1 MNLSA
6 NSNTM
11 NASSYGMSIHRIR
24 SPHAHDVL
32 SGRGGG
38 INGHVGNLQF
48 REWVAVRK
56 NDYNLAPS
64 KVDKARVTQEV
75 IAMVRSQDPPGR
87 FLQKDPSAGVG
98 NWWVEVDA
106 DRVIAKTSQALRE
119 GAPRIRA
126 AHKEV
131 INQIKSPNVL
141 RRPTTSR
148 NNRKAAVVPNKAVF
162 SGISAPLKKRGFA
175 KVAYQQK
182 AMEELRSNVEEA
194 RWRNDLLENDP
205 IIREQKRVKVDMSDM
220 ALAVPPPMPSSV
232 VPRQSFAQ
240 EQRQN
245 SLALSELSFDPD
257 MEDFVDPFA
266 DEEPFA
272 TDPFMADP
280 RHSVVSV
287 TSSEDTWP
295 SAPTP
300 GIFHE
305 TSSTSQGGMGG
316 FRSLSVPRQGF
327 GSRST
332 SITSQATEV
341 TKLDWDDSD
350 PLLAYLT
357 SLDRG
362 VDLPRGLTTA

>member
-1 MNLSA
+1 MNV
-6 NSNTM
+6 
-11 NASSYGMSIHRIR
+11 SSYGMSVHRIR
-24 SPHAHDVL
+24 TPHPHDVL

-48 REWVAVRK
+48 REWVSLRK

-64 KVDKARVTQEV
+64 KVDKARVTQQV
-75 IAMVRSQDPPGR
+75 VAMVRSQDPPGR

-98 NWWVEVDA
+98 NWWVEVDE

-131 INQIKSPNVL
+131 IQKSKSSNGF
-141 RRPTTSR
+141 RKPTASSHK
-148 NNRKAAVVPNKAVF
+148 RKPAVVPNKAVF
-162 SGISAPLKKRGFA
+162 SGVPAALKKRGFA
-175 KVAYQQK
+175 EVAYQQK

-194 RWRNDLLENDP
+194 RWRNDLLEKDP
-205 IIREQKRVKVDMSDM
+205 IIREQKRLKVDMFDT

-266 DEEPFA
+266 DEEPFI
-272 TDPFMADP
+272 TDPFLADP
-280 RHSVVSV
+280 RQSVVSV
-287 TSSEDTWP
+287 TSSENTWP
-295 SAPTP
+295 SAPIP

-305 TSSTSQGGMGG
+305 TSSTSQGDMGG
-316 FRSLSVPRQGF
+316 FHALSVPRQGF
-327 GSRST
+327 GSRSA

-341 TKLDWDDSD
+341 TKLDWDESD

-362 VDLPRGLTTA
+362 VDLPRGVTAA